1 MISFAFLENN
11 DVAQEKIARN
21 LVLKLELSDTLYFQV
36 LTVPLQHRV
45 SCARV
50 LIFCSLQFYKEYQV
64 LFSTRHIHQVNAIAI
79 GISKDNPL
87 AEIG

>member
-36 LTVPLQHRV
+36 LTGPLQHRV
-45 SCARV
+45 SG
-50 LIFCSLQFYKEYQV
+50 
-64 LFSTRHIHQVNAIAI
+64 AI